1 MSISSGKS
9 KRHRNPKIDQLS
21 SLNTNIVSLDMSDL
35 VNNNRNIPRVSINS
49 TSQLCLSQ
57 DARIFPYMQ
66 VGTFYFPFISRY
78 SYMNEVSVEKL
89 HL

>member
-9 KRHRNPKIDQLS
+9 KRHRNPKFDQLS
-21 SLNTNIVSLDMSDL
+21 SLNTNIASVDMSDL

-66 VGTFYFPFISRY
+66 VCTFYFTFISRY
-78 SYMNEVSVEKL
+78 SYMNEVTVDKL